1 MDHVHEYG
9 KDVLTMGLLLLE
21 FKDLIRYGDG
31 ERPSILEGC
40 VSLFSSNRSY
50 KLYIGSIQLAMS
62 LLLLAA
68 TSLCRA
74 TDMELLREYTW
85 LLW

>member
-1 MDHVHEYG
+1 
-9 KDVLTMGLLLLE
+9 MGLLLLE

-31 ERPSILEGC
+31 ERDLQFWKVMFLYFRATGHTNYTLE
-40 VSLFSSNRSY
+40 
-50 KLYIGSIQLAMS
+50 AMS
-62 LLLLAA
+62 LLLLTA

-74 TDMELLREYTW
+74 TDMESLREYTW